1 MAGGQHSIRPVLSMK
16 YASCPTAV
24 VDAPAEVVWRLLTDP
39 ARWGDFY
46 DLRITSVEPPG
57 HAVVGQRFMGMTG
70 PSFLRL
76 QARFEYVKIETD
88 PFILGLEI
96 ELPFGIL
103 VHEEMDCVAL
113 NSRQCRVNYHCNFDF
128 PGNWRGVLLRKMIG
142 RKLDSG
148 PADSLS
154 RLKRAAE
161 ELYAREMRA

>member
-1 MAGGQHSIRPVLSMK
+1 MK

-24 VDAPAEVVWRLLTDP
+24 VDAPAEIVWRLLTDP

-57 HAVVGQRFMGMTG
+57 PAVVGQRFSRTKG

-76 QARFEYVKIETD
+76 QLRFEFVRIERD
-88 PFILGLEI
+88 PFILGLKVH
-96 ELPFGIL
+96 LPFGM
-103 VHEEMDCVAL
+103 VVGEELDCVGL
-113 NSRQCRVNYHCNFDF
+113 NSRQYRVNYHCNFDS
-128 PGNWRGVLLRKMIG
+128 PDNWRGALLRMMIG